1 MTGGRYLAKI
11 TDLKTDNIHQVRSCF
26 YNGEIWTK
34 NELATTTG
42 LSLAATT
49 NILQL
54 LLKDGEIELVG
65 EAKSTGGRKSKQYII
80 NRDYY
85 HLITITLKRDDQNHY
100 FNIKKADLLG
110 CNIGEK
116 NIVSKMGK
124 TEELLSEIA
133 LLIEDDN
140 KISVIALSIPGV
152 CNDGKIDICDFESLE
167 GVDLKDLLQMEFGLS
182 VVMENDVNVAS
193 IGLSK
198 QYPAVNNL
206 ALMYQPR
213 VKYIGCGLVVNQQ
226 LCTGF
231 SNFAGELAYLP
242 FYSHQQQD
250 QLLKT
255 DPNQLLL
262 IQLVTICCV
271 INPQVV
277 ALCSDVLDSFDSS
290 KLTNYLPALH
300 CPKIINIDNLDK
312 LIFDGLCSLGIDLLK
327 NKIRKRD
334 N

>member
-1 MTGGRYLAKI
+1 MIGGRYLAKI

-26 YNGEIWTK
+26 YNGKIWTK
-34 NELATTTG
+34 NELASSTS

-80 NRDYY
+80 NKDYY
-85 HLITITLKRDDQNHY
+85 HLITITLKRDDQSHY
-100 FNIKKADLLG
+100 YNIKNADLLG
-110 CNIGEK
+110 CSIGEK
-116 NIVSKMGK
+116 NVVSKMG
-124 TEELLSEIA
+124 EIDELFNEIA
-133 LLIEDDN
+133 LLIKDDD
-140 KISVIALSIPGV
+140 KIAAIALSIPGV
-152 CNDGKIDICDFESLE
+152 CNEGKIDICDFEKLE
-167 GVDLKDLLQMEFGLS
+167 GIDFKSMIQEEFGLN

-198 QYPAVNNL
+198 QYPDVDNL
-206 ALMYQPR
+206 ALLYQPR
-213 VKYIGCGLVVNQQ
+213 VKYIGCGLVVNQR

-242 FYSHQQQD
+242 FYTHQQQD

-262 IQLVTICCV
+262 MQLVTVCCV
-271 INPQVV
+271 TNPHVV
-277 ALCSDVLDSFDSS
+277 AVCSDVLDSFDSS
-290 KLTNYLPALH
+290 KLTDYLPALH
-300 CPKIINIDNLDK
+300 CPKIININDLDK

-327 NKIRKRD
+327 NKIRKRES
-334 N
+334 